1 MNIDRSNYEIWL
13 IDWLDGNLNE
23 IQVEQLKYFLSE
35 NPDLKE
41 ESEDLTIFRLNPSGK
56 TFQHKNH
63 LNKTTTNLSGSQ
75 FDYLSIAY
83 LENDLS
89 SDQETELMEII
100 DRDPEKKITY
110 ELIQKMRLSP
120 VALSYKHKHR
130 LIRRTIAQSVIQ
142 LSLIRLSAAAIIIL
156 AVIIYISKP
165 GALQVKIEKTSQ
177 AILPDT
183 SIKKPASEIV
193 SKVSKEITSG
203 RKITSSKKQS
213 ANLVAI
219 SRRTFSTNS
228 ETPMN
233 PTEPEDSLIR
243 SAALPLS
250 LINKIPVSQ
259 EISLK
264 GDTIANT
271 LIALNSKVIA
281 PEYNDERSKLRRFIA
296 KTFREKLL
304 KEKSAKDS
312 PLKAYEIAEA
322 GVTGLNKL
330 LGWEMALDEKKGAN
344 GEVKSVYFSSKILKF
359 NAPVKKTEPLQ

>member
-13 IDWLDGNLNE
+13 IDCLDGNLNE

-63 LNKTTTNLSGSQ
+63 LNKTTSNLSGSQ
-75 FDYLSIAY
+75 FDYLSVAY

-100 DRDPEKKITY
+100 DQDPEKKMAF
-110 ELIQKMRLSP
+110 ELIQKTKLSH
-120 VALSYKHKHR
+120 VALSHKHKHR
-130 LIRRTIAQSVIQ
+130 LIRRTIAQNVIR
-142 LSLIRLSAAAIIIL
+142 LSLIGLSAAAIITL
-156 AVIIYISKP
+156 AVITYISKP
-165 GALQVKIEKTSQ
+165 GTLQVKIEKTAQ
-177 AILPDT
+177 TILPDT
-183 SIKKPASEIV
+183 SVKKPAIEIV
-193 SKVSKEITSG
+193 SEISKEITSV

-213 ANLVAI
+213 NNMIAV
-219 SRRTFSTNS
+219 SRSTFSTIS
-228 ETPMN
+228 ETRMN
-233 PTEPEDSLIR
+233 TKEPEDSLVR
-243 SAALPLS
+243 SADLS
-250 LINKIPVSQ
+250 RTLITKIPVSQ

-264 GDTIANT
+264 GDTLYNT
-271 LIALNSKVIA
+271 LIALNSKVKA
-281 PEYNDERSKLRRFIA
+281 PEYDDDRSKLRKFIA
-296 KTFREKLL
+296 KTFREKIL
-304 KEKSAKDS
+304 KEKTAKDS

-322 GVTGLNKL
+322 GVSGLNKL

-344 GEVKSVYFSSKILKF
+344 GELKSVYFSSKILKF